1 MFSLIRSG
9 TGRVKTRKSS
19 SKANKSAKGPA
30 EQGSEPGDPSD
41 RQTNP
46 NGGQAGNSRSEYRQ
60 AGVKTGQDRNLG

>member
-1 MFSLIRSG
+1 MFSFIESG

-19 SKANKSAKGPA
+19 SQANKSEKGQA

-46 NGGQAGNSRSEYRQ
+46 IRGQAGNSRSDDRQ
-60 AGVKTGQDRNLG
+60 AGVKTGQDR